1 MVGAAPR
8 RFACATVFSA
18 STALLVVMAIGPGDD
33 AGDAALPLGPSEGV
47 PGYDHAL
54 RPGAELQGELRRRAP
69 DQADHS
75 TDPDPLVRELNRLV
89 FESLAHAPAAPA
101 GFRENWLA
109 WALAQVDEELVR
121 PQEPINVARGGRGLC
136 HDSVAILVELAEQ
149 RGFEAKMLDLRGHV
163 LACLQHQDREWVSDP
178 DFGIVYPGSIRD
190 LRQPAGIEWVRR
202 SLAERGFAP
211 RLADAYVAA
220 LETEGDDRFIPNAR
234 LSPRLAWLERL
245 LSWLAWTIPAALWL
259 GSVAFWRRGIRRTSL
274 P

>member
-1 MVGAAPR
+1 MRDCLRRADRAPR
-8 RFACATVFSA
+8 RYAF
-18 STALLVVMAIGPGDD
+18 GPGDD
-33 AGDAALPLGPSEGV
+33 AGDAALPVASVGV
-47 PGYDHAL
+47 PGYYHAV

-75 TDPDPLVRELNRLV
+75 TDPDPLVREMNLLV

-109 WALAQVDEELVR
+109 WLFRQVDEELVR
-121 PQEPINVARGGRGLC
+121 PQEPINVARGGSRSLPRC
-136 HDSVAILVELAEQ
+136 RRHPAELAEQ
-149 RGFEAKMLDLRGHV
+149 RGFEAKMRLTSGGHV
-163 LACLQHQDREWVSDP
+163 LACLKHQDREWVSDP

-245 LSWLAWTIPAALWL
+245 LPWLAWTIPAALWL